1 MTNRKIYC
9 WFHQGF
15 FLRKLKLKKKV
26 PNLNF
31 LTRVTSNFIEIFFF
45 WKNWYYA
52 SLESAK
58 HVLSEYAIK
67 CYFAGFTRA
76 SFRENW
82 MWIKKSA
89 QPQLFAMAHLQF
101 SQNSFFQKTDIMHYW
116 RALSMGLVNKQSN
129 VLLLVLPGLHSEK
142 IECEFKKVPN
152 PNFLPWFNSNFLKF
166 HFFKKLILGVIGKLQ
181 ASALRLVNQKIYSGI
196 PQGFIL
202 PD

>member
-82 MWIKKSA
+82 MWIEKSA

-116 RALSMGLVNKQSN
+116 RALSMGLANKQSN
-129 VLLLVLPGLHSEK
+129 VILLFLLGLHSEK
-142 IECEFKKVPN
+142 IECELKKSAQPQL
-152 PNFLPWFNSNFLKF
+152 FAMAQLQFSQIS
-166 HFFKKLILGVIGKLQ
+166 FF
-181 ASALRLVNQKIYSGI
+181 QKTYTRGHWKAPSKC
-196 PQGFIL
+196 FATS
-202 PD
+202 

>member
-1 MTNRKIYC
+1 MTNRKIYF

-31 LTRVTSNFIEIFFF
+31 LTRVTSNFIEIFF

-82 MWIKKSA
+82 MWIIKSA
-89 QPQLFAMAHLQF
+89 QPQLFARAHLQF

-116 RALSMGLVNKQSN
+116 RALSMGLANKQSS
-129 VLLLVLPGLHSEK
+129 VILLFLLGLHSEK
-142 IECEFKKVPN
+142 IECELKKKCPTPTFCHGSTPV
-152 PNFLPWFNSNFLKF
+152 FS
-166 HFFKKLILGVIGKLQ
+166 KLIFSKNL
-181 ASALRLVNQKIYSGI
+181 Y
-196 PQGFIL
+196 
-202 PD
+202 